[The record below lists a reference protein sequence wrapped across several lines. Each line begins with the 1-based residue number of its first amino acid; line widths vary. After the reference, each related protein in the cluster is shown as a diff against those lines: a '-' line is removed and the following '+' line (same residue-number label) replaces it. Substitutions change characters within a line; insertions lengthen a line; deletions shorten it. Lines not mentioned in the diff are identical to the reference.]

1 MKQAFL
7 LTFLVC
13 ALALPVQGQ
22 VDPTQIKLV
31 YELEGMNEARVEAG
45 QVFSEVEGRTLRF
58 DAYYPQADG
67 GEEPR
72 EQRPAIVFVS
82 GAEDVR
88 AWEWFKGYGRL
99 AAAQGFV
106 GLVPDKRYS
115 PKGKNPLITGHE
127 DSERFLRYV
136 AEHGEAL
143 GVDPNRLCLWT
154 FSAGGRMAAVVL
166 KRDAPTVRCLVAYY
180 SILDASGL
188 IDPKSPNRA
197 RLVARYSPIHAL
209 LDSQGAKPPTLVVR
223 AGKDN
228 EAINRSIDTFVQV
241 GKEKKLPVRL
251 FDYPEGSHGFDGV
264 NNTDKS
270 RAIIAATFRFVAE
283 QLATDR

>member
-1 MKQAFL
+1 MKQIFL
-7 LTFLVC
+7 PTLLFC
-13 ALALPVQGQ
+13 ALAFPVQGQ

-31 YELEGMNEARVEAG
+31 YQLEGTNEVRVEAG
-45 QVFSEVEGRTLRF
+45 QIFSEVEGRTLRF
-58 DAYYPQADG
+58 DAYYPKADAS
-67 GEEPR
+67 GEPQDR
-72 EQRPAIVFVS
+72 RPAIVFVS

-115 PKGKNPLITGHE
+115 PKAKDPLITGHE
-127 DSERFLRYV
+127 DTERFLRYV
-136 AEHGEAL
+136 AEHGEEL
-143 GVDPNRLCLWT
+143 GVDPDRLCLWT

-166 KRDAPTVRCLVAYY
+166 KRNAPPVRCLVAYY
-180 SILDASGL
+180 SILNASGL
-188 IDPKSPNRA
+188 IDPKLPDGA
-197 RLVARYSPIHAL
+197 RLVAQYSPIHAL
-209 LDSQGAKPPTLVVR
+209 LDSQGTKLPTLVVR

-251 FDYPEGSHGFDGV
+251 FDYPEGAHGFDGV

-283 QLATDR
+283 QLGVDL